1 MRRYYDRDHL
11 STANR
16 PQVFNRILL
25 RQPHGASGRRHLYSD
40 TMRTNG
46 CTHPNNRSRPCIL
59 GTILSCQ
66 HKLRT
71 HPQSDHTSG
80 PSTSNGTSTNN
91 HLVILSKPRK
101 SGPPPLPNLMGEL
114 MIISSLFHWSNFTLL
129 ITGLGTL
136 ITAGYSLYLFLISQ
150 RGQAPEHIINLVPTY
165 TREHLLICLHMLPLI
180 LLILKPE
187 LIWGAHWCKHS
198 LKKH

>member
-101 SGPPPLPNLMGEL
+101 SGPPPASKSHGGTDDYFFTFPLVKLYTPNYRPWNFNHRG
-114 MIISSLFHWSNFTLL
+114 LFSIPFLNFTTRTSPRAHHKPCPYIHARTSFDLL
-129 ITGLGTL
+129 THVTP
-136 ITAGYSLYLFLISQ
+136 YSFNPKARADM
-150 RGQAPEHIINLVPTY
+150 RG
-165 TREHLLICLHMLPLI
+165 PLM
-180 LLILKPE
+180 
-187 LIWGAHWCKHS
+187 
-198 LKKH
+198 